1 MRRTAAVSA
10 TAAAVAPA
18 LARLN
23 ALPARGPRWP
33 RRPRSASTGVHGTL
47 SLLRTCSSARRSA
60 ARALTSCADDWYP
73 CGVDRHDDRERSHAR
88 ARRDQH
94 RPGLLVSDGPSAIDY
109 DKAAFGAVERRR
121 LEDDTRGVVVA
132 QLAIGQADFF
142 WLQDAP
148 TPALE

>member
-1 MRRTAAVSA
+1 
-10 TAAAVAPA
+10 
-18 LARLN
+18 
-23 ALPARGPRWP
+23 
-33 RRPRSASTGVHGTL
+33 
-47 SLLRTCSSARRSA
+47 
-60 ARALTSCADDWYP
+60 
-73 CGVDRHDDRERSHAR
+73 
-88 ARRDQH
+88 
-94 RPGLLVSDGPSAIDY
+94 LVSDGPSAIDY

>member
-1 MRRTAAVSA
+1 MTENHPTPELVE
-10 TAAAVAPA
+10 T
-18 LARLN
+18 
-23 ALPARGPRWP
+23 
-33 RRPRSASTGVHGTL
+33 
-47 SLLRTCSSARRSA
+47 SS
-60 ARALTSCADDWYP
+60 
-73 CGVDRHDDRERSHAR
+73 
-88 ARRDQH
+88 
-94 RPGLLVSDGPSAIDY
+94 PGLLVSDGPSAIDY